1 MHFWYRFSAIAV
13 TIAWLVAGAVLESA
27 HGILAAD
34 PNAGSQEAVSVK
46 AVHAAPIMPPPTV
59 TVDKVMTLNE
69 PFATRH
75 VGMITAIERVDI
87 MPRVTG
93 NIEKVNFKEGA
104 MVKEGDVLYEIE
116 KTTYQAAYDS
126 AKAQAEYAQINLDRS
141 QKLRS
146 DSVVAKNTLDD
157 AIRSEKTA
165 KAALMDAANNL
176 SYTTIKAPIT
186 GRIGKN
192 LFTRGNLITPNS
204 GKLTDIEMV
213 SPIYVRFA
221 LSERVF
227 RSNFGGEQIKEKA
240 RVRLRLADGS
250 TYPEEALV
258 TLIDNKIN
266 AKTNT
271 ITLWATMANKDGAL
285 IPGSFVTVLLSEKLD
300 SPSLAVNPASIVVE
314 PDGTYVYVI
323 GINDIAEKRKV
334 KLGDMDERRQ
344 IILEGVKPGE
354 RVVVDGTHKVVPG
367 NPVKPQEISDKQSV
381 NNQ

>member
-1 MHFWYRFSAIAV
+1 MQRFLCNGLWSAPLLAMAAIV
-13 TIAWLVAGAVLESA
+13 MAWLIGVKAAQPADGA
-27 HGILAAD
+27 AAS
-34 PNAGSQEAVSVK
+34 PSLPPPVVSVD
-46 AVHAAPIMPPPTV
+46 TV
-59 TVDKVMTLNE
+59 KTLDA
-69 PFATRH
+69 PFATRY

-93 NIEKVNFKEGA
+93 NIEKVNFQEGA
-104 MVKEGDVLYEIE
+104 MVKEGEVLYEIE

-126 AKAQAEYAQINLDRS
+126 AKAQAEYAKINLERS

-227 RSNFGGEQIKEKA
+227 RSNFGGEKIKEKA
-240 RVRLRLADGS
+240 RVRLRLADGGI
-250 TYPEEALV
+250 YPEEARV

-271 ITLWATMANKDGAL
+271 ITLWATMANRDGAL
-285 IPGSFVTVLLSEKLD
+285 IPGSFVTVLLSEKND
-300 SPSLAVNPASIVVE
+300 RPVLAVSPASIVVE
-314 PDGTYVYVI
+314 ADGTYVFVV
-323 GINDIAEKRKV
+323 GADNVVEKRKV

-344 IILEGVKPGE
+344 LILEGLRAGE
-354 RVVVDGTHKVVPG
+354 RVVIDGTHKLESGKLVTPQTPENHPAA
-367 NPVKPQEISDKQSV
+367 NPK
-381 NNQ
+381 